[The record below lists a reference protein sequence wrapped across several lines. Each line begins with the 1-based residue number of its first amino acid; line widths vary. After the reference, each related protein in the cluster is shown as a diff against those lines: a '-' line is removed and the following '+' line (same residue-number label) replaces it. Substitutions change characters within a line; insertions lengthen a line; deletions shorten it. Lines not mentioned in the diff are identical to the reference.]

1 MSDLFAPAA
10 LSVSELNHLA
20 KNLLEDQLAGLWVG
34 GEVSNL
40 VKAASGHYYFVLKDQ
55 RAQVRCTLFKHAARS
70 LAALLREGEEV
81 EVLGKITLYEARGE
95 FQINVQEVRRKG
107 LGQLFEAYERL
118 KQRLQAEGLFD
129 AARKRPLPAAPQC
142 IGVVTSL
149 AAAALRDVVTTLR
162 RRAPD
167 VRVVVYPTAV
177 QGADSEFQIAS
188 AIAAAAEHAQAD
200 VLIVC
205 RGGGSIEDLWAF
217 NEEAAVRAVAA
228 SPLPVVS
235 GVGHE
240 TDFTLTDFAAD
251 VRAPTPTAA
260 AELASPNRAEQLD
273 KMCRLHSHMRH
284 TLQRRCTDAAQR
296 LDWHAAQLRHPRQ
309 KWQEQQ
315 TGLLRSRQMLADHML
330 RHLHRKQEQLAYL
343 AELCR
348 RSRPQV
354 QTATRQL
361 HTQAAQL
368 NRHMAALLAQ
378 KQAQCQK
385 QAGILDALSPQ
396 HTLSRGYSVIT
407 DRTGKVVRDAGRLH
421 SGQVLQLHFETGT
434 AKAQVLPQRT
444 GQQDL
449 FD

>member
-1 MSDLFAPAA
+1 M
-10 LSVSELNHLA
+10 
-20 KNLLEDQLAGLWVG
+20 
-34 GEVSNL
+34 
-40 VKAASGHYYFVLKDQ
+40 
-55 RAQVRCTLFKHAARS
+55 
-70 LAALLREGEEV
+70 
-81 EVLGKITLYEARGE
+81 
-95 FQINVQEVRRKG
+95 
-107 LGQLFEAYERL
+107 
-118 KQRLQAEGLFD
+118 
-129 AARKRPLPAAPQC
+129 
-142 IGVVTSL
+142 
-149 AAAALRDVVTTLR
+149 
-162 RRAPD
+162 
-167 VRVVVYPTAV
+167 
-177 QGADSEFQIAS
+177 
-188 AIAAAAEHAQAD
+188 
-200 VLIVC
+200 
-205 RGGGSIEDLWAF
+205 
-217 NEEAAVRAVAA
+217 RAVAA
-228 SPLPVVS
+228 CPIPVVS

-273 KMCRLHSHMRH
+273 KMCRLHGHMRH

-315 TGLLRSRQMLADHML
+315 AGLLRSRQMLADHML
-330 RHLHRKQEQLAYL
+330 RHLRRKQEQLAYL
-343 AELCR
+343 GELCR
-348 RSRPQV
+348 RSRPPV
-354 QTATRQL
+354 HTAARQL
-361 HTQAAQL
+361 QAQTVQL
-368 NRHMAALLAQ
+368 NRHIAALLAQ

-385 QAGILDALSPQ
+385 QAGILEALSPQ